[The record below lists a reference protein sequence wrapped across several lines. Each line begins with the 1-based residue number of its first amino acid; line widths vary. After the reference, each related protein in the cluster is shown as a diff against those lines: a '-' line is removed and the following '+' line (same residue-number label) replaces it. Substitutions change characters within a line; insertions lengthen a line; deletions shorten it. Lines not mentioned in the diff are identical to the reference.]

1 MAKNTEKEKATNELI
16 PREILP
22 VVVETVGGQAEPSYA
37 TSREEYDV
45 EQHKVFKLGE
55 NERPKRKKRVPVLG
69 HDGKPLLDDKGNPK
83 TKTKL
88 VDVNR
93 IGVPLQKLIVKRR
106 VAFMNVSKIQLE
118 ANPKTD
124 DEQRLYDMVKKT
136 RDDNKIEFIE
146 KEVAR
151 RLLSEL
157 QVAKL
162 WYAEP
167 VNASEYWGKLV
178 KKGGNFRLRCKI
190 VSPDL
195 GYKLLPIFDDHGNMI
210 YFGLQYKSRMSF
222 SELIKVSP
230 EDIANYG
237 SMEDERFDIYSAT
250 HLYKFRKARPG
261 ETIVSTPNNNGWIV
275 ESVKSHTY
283 TKIPVIYYS
292 KPAPPWADVQSAI
305 DRIEA
310 LLSDM
315 GETNIYHASPI
326 FAMFG
331 DVSAKMLERGDQG
344 KAIQIKGEKGDAR
357 YVTWEQATDAI
368 KLEMD
373 NLMKVVFD
381 GTQTA
386 QMSMD
391 DLKGLGAT
399 SGVAYDRIFMDS
411 HLAARDEIDGEYGL
425 GTKRD
430 INLLKAMC
438 GSIDTSLAPVSKTFA
453 IGFDIPIYRINDDG
467 ETLDV
472 LIKAKNNKLLSQKT
486 AVEYSPLTKSSEDE
500 LVQIKKEDAE
510 QLALNTKTQKENEN
524 NKYPNMKKI
533 VAS

>member
-1 MAKNTEKEKATNELI
+1 MAKKKEVEQKTNEQI

-22 VVVETVGGQAEPSYA
+22 VVVEKVGSQNLPAYA
-37 TSREEYDV
+37 TAKQEYEV
-45 EQHKVFKLGE
+45 EQHKVFSTGE
-55 NERPKRKKRVPVLG
+55 HDRPKRKKRVPVLG
-69 HDGKPLLDDKGNPK
+69 HDGAPLLDDKGKPQ
-83 TKTKL
+83 TTIKL

-106 VAFMNVSKIQLE
+106 VAFMNVGKIQLE
-118 ANPKTD
+118 ANPVTA
-124 DEQRLYDMVKKT
+124 DEQRLYDIVKFI

-146 KEVAR
+146 KEIAR

-162 WYAEP
+162 WYSEP
-167 VNASEYWGKLV
+167 IISSEYWGALV
-178 KKGGNFRLRCKI
+178 RQGGNFRMRCK
-190 VSPDL
+190 VLSPEL
-195 GYKLLPIFDDHGNMI
+195 GDTLLPVFDDFGKMV
-210 YFGLQYKSRMSF
+210 YFGRQYKSKPGF
-222 SELIKVSP
+222 SELVSNT
-230 EDIANYG
+230 ELLLGNY
-237 SMEDERFDIYSAT
+237 STFEDERFDVYSDRYI
-250 HLYKFRKARPG
+250 YKFRKARPG
-261 ETIVSTPNNNGWIV
+261 ETVVSTPSNNGWII
-275 ESVKSHTY
+275 ESVKAHSY
-283 TKIPVIYYS
+283 GKIPVIYYS

-310 LLSDM
+310 LLSDI

-344 KAIQIKGEKGDAR
+344 KALQIKGEKGEAK
-357 YVTWEQATDAI
+357 YITWDQATDAI

-373 NLMKVVFD
+373 NLMRVVFE

-386 QMSMD
+386 QMSME
-391 DLKGLGAT
+391 DLKGLGAA
-399 SGVAYDRIFMDS
+399 SGVAYDRIFMDP

-430 INLLKAMC
+430 INFLTTTA
-438 GSIDTSLAPVSKTFA
+438 GVIDTSLSAVSKRFN
-453 IGFDIPIYRINDDG
+453 IGFDVPIYRINDDG

-486 AVEYSPLTKSSEDE
+486 AVEYSPLTKNADDE
-500 LVQIKKEDAE
+500 IAQIKAE
-510 QLALNTKTQKENEN
+510 TQEEMDRQSAMKPAQLE
-524 NKYPNMKKI
+524 
-533 VAS
+533 